1 MTENT
6 TSRISLKTAFGIVL
20 SITFMLVFYKTAYT
34 NGLFEKRMSFPQIKN
49 RLLNR
54 TTSYFQTRKESSG
67 APSESRQEK
76 NTSFST
82 FSSYPNTTLLS
93 STIKNVEIESTKIL
107 PK

>member
-34 NGLFEKRMSFPQIKN
+34 NGLVEKKKTFPQIKN
-49 RLLNR
+49 RLLN
-54 TTSYFQTRKESSG
+54 RKESSG

-82 FSSYPNTTLLS
+82 FSSYPNTTHLS